1 MDCNEELHEKMWK
14 KEWAE
19 DAHAAYHKGISDQRR
34 RQVESGLVMLSTN
47 LKNRR
52 VYMQY
57 TPKGERYREVFR
69 LGEN

>member
-1 MDCNEELHEKMWK
+1 MNMDCNEELREIMYT
-14 KEWAE
+14 KEWAAVQRE
-19 DAHAAYHKGISDQRR
+19 DISITLV

>member
-1 MDCNEELHEKMWK
+1 MDCNEELHERMFK
-14 KEWAE
+14 KEWTEIQTE
-19 DAHAAYHKGISDQRR
+19 DISDQKR
-34 RQVESGLVMLSTN
+34 RQVEAGFVMLSTN